1 MFGNFK
7 EDTREV
13 LMEAKVQK
21 SLFKHPYV
29 GSEHLVLAILN
40 SDNEVSSKLKEYGLT
55 YAIFKEK
62 IIETIGYGSEN
73 NEWFLYTPLL
83 KRVIENAILDSKE
96 SNMGVVTIT
105 HLFSSL
111 LEEGE
116 GIAIRIL
123 VSLDIDLD
131 ELYSEFRNRFTENS
145 RGKKKKKLILED
157 LGIDLTKKA
166 LNGEI
171 DPVIGRDKEIKRVL
185 EILCRRCKNNPLLIG
200 EAGVGKT
207 AIVEELSRLIAIG
220 EVPMQLK
227 NKRII
232 SISMSSFVAG
242 TKYRGE
248 FEERMSKVLKEVEE
262 DDDIILFI
270 DEIHT
275 LVGAGGAEGAIDAS
289 NIFKPALARG
299 KLRCI
304 GATTIDEYK
313 KSLEKD
319 GALERRFQKVMVE
332 TPNREELYHILM
344 SLKKIYEGY
353 HHVILKDEIMETILD
368 LSEKYIYDRHEPD
381 RSIDVLDEVCSK
393 VHIEDTE
400 EMKKLFAMKKEYNAL
415 EGEKNKFIREGNF
428 DVATKIKDK
437 QNKIMNDINVCELT
451 LYDKNRKEVSSSDV
465 AEVIHEKTGIPIYE
479 ILKEDKKIVDQ
490 FQKELIEQVFGQ
502 ESSIKE
508 MVRLFKKIK
517 LGFSDA
523 KCYSLLLMG
532 PTGVGKTMMSKLFAK
547 HLVLDHV
554 IKLDMSEYADASSIS
569 KIMGAN
575 PGYVG
580 YDEHKNVL
588 EQIRNHPHSVL
599 ILDEVEKAHPRVLN
613 LFYQILEDGKIT
625 DSLSNVV
632 RFDQVVIIMT
642 SNIGFEEINVG
653 FLDAKKE
660 QAVSKLKEYF
670 NDSFINRIDSII
682 VCNALKEEQVATLI
696 HKKILA
702 LKKKYKDKLEVSIP
716 RKIEKEI
723 IELSNYKEYG
733 ARKIDKIIKDRVE
746 DMIID
751 AILDHKEKITI
762 SSLKSKVLS
771 SI

>member
-13 LMEAKVQK
+13 LMEAKRQK
-21 SLFKHPYV
+21 SLLKHPYV
-29 GSEHLVLAILN
+29 GSEHLLLAILN
-40 SDNEVSSKLKEYGLT
+40 SENEVSSKLKEYGLT
-55 YAIFKEK
+55 YELFKEK

-96 SNMGVVTIT
+96 TNMGIVTIN

-116 GIAIRIL
+116 GIAVRML
-123 VSLDIDLD
+123 VSLEIDLD
-131 ELYSEFRNRFTENS
+131 ELYSEFRNRFTENT

-171 DPVIGRDKEIKRVL
+171 DPVIGRDKELKRVL

-207 AIVEELSRLIAIG
+207 AIVEELSRLIALG

-262 DDDIILFI
+262 NEEIILFI

-304 GATTIDEYK
+304 GATTTEEYK
-313 KSLEKD
+313 KFIEKD
-319 GALERRFQKVMVE
+319 GALERRFQKIIVE
-332 TPNREELYHILM
+332 TPKREELKNILM
-344 SLKKIYEGY
+344 RLKPIYEGY
-353 HHVILKDEIMETILD
+353 HHVILKDELIETILD
-368 LSEKYIYDRHEPD
+368 MSEKYIYDRHEPD
-381 RSIDVLDEVCSK
+381 RSIDILDEVCSK

-400 EMKKLFAMKKEYNAL
+400 EMKKLFAMKKEYSHL
-415 EGEKNKFIREGNF
+415 EEEKNKYIREGNF
-428 DVATKIKDK
+428 EEATKIKDLE
-437 QNKIMNDINVCELT
+437 NKIMNDINVCELT
-451 LYDKNRKEVSSSDV
+451 LYDKNRKEVFPSDV

-479 ILKEDKKIVDQ
+479 LLKENKKIVES
-490 FQKELIEQVFGQ
+490 FKKEITEKIVGQ
-502 ESSIKE
+502 ESATKE
-508 MVRLFKKIK
+508 LVRLFKKVK
-517 LGFSDA
+517 LGFSDS

-532 PTGVGKTMMSKLFAK
+532 PTGVGKTMMSKLFAE
-547 HLVLDHV
+547 HLVMEHV
-554 IKLDMSEYADASSIS
+554 IKLDMSEYADSSSIS

-580 YDEHKNVL
+580 YDEHKNIL

-632 RFDQVVIIMT
+632 RFDQVVVIMT
-642 SNIGFEEINVG
+642 SNIGFEETNVG
-653 FLDAKKE
+653 FLESKKE
-660 QAVSKLKEYF
+660 EALSKLKEYF
-670 NDSFINRIDSII
+670 KDSFINRIDSIV
-682 VCNALKEEQVATLI
+682 VCNSLKEEDICSLV
-696 HKKILA
+696 HKKINK
-702 LKKKYKDKLEVSIP
+702 LKKKYRDKIDVTISK
-716 RKIEKEI
+716 KIEKEI
-723 IELSNYKEYG
+723 VELSLFKEYG

-746 DMIID
+746 DVIID
-751 AILDHKEKITI
+751 AILEEREKITI
-762 SSLKSKVLS
+762 PSLKTKILS

>member
-13 LMEAKVQK
+13 LMEAKRQK
-21 SLFKHPYV
+21 SLLKHPYV
-29 GSEHLVLAILN
+29 GSEHLLLAILN
-40 SDNEVSSKLKEYGLT
+40 SENEVSLKLKEYGLS
-55 YAIFKEK
+55 YELFKEK

-96 SNMGVVTIT
+96 TNMGVVTIN

-116 GIAIRIL
+116 GIAVRIL
-123 VSLDIDLD
+123 VSLAIDLD
-131 ELYSEFRNRFTENS
+131 ELYSEFRNRFTEGT

-171 DPVIGRDKEIKRVL
+171 DPVIGRDKEMKRVL

-207 AIVEELSRLIAIG
+207 AIVEELSRLIALG

-262 DDDIILFI
+262 NEDIILFI

-304 GATTIDEYK
+304 GATTTDEYK
-313 KSLEKD
+313 KFIEKD
-319 GALERRFQKVMVE
+319 GALERRFQKIMVE
-332 TPNREELYHILM
+332 TPKKEELKNILM
-344 SLKKIYEGY
+344 RLKPIYEGY
-353 HHVILKDEIMETILD
+353 HHVILKDEMIDAILD
-368 LSEKYIYDRHEPD
+368 MSEKYIYDRHEPD

-400 EMKKLFAMKKEYNAL
+400 EMKKLFAMKKEYSRL
-415 EGEKNKFIREGNF
+415 QEEKNKYIREGDF
-428 DVATKIKDK
+428 EKATKIKDLE
-437 QNKIMNDINVCELT
+437 NKIMNDINVCELT
-451 LYDKNRKEVSSSDV
+451 LYDKNRKEVCSSDV

-479 ILKEDKKIVDQ
+479 LLKENKKIVQ
-490 FQKELIEQVFGQ
+490 SFKEEITNEVIGQ
-502 ESSIKE
+502 ESAIE
-508 MVRLFKKIK
+508 ELVRLFKKIK

-532 PTGVGKTMMSKLFAK
+532 PTGVGKTMMSKLFAH
-547 HLVLDHV
+547 HLVMDHV
-554 IKLDMSEYADASSIS
+554 IKLDMSEYADSSSIS

-580 YDEHKNVL
+580 YDEHKNIL

-632 RFDQVVIIMT
+632 RFDQVVILMT
-642 SNIGFEEINVG
+642 SNIGFEETNVG
-653 FLDAKKE
+653 FLETKKE
-660 QAVSKLKEYF
+660 QVVSKLKEYF
-670 NDSFINRIDSII
+670 KDSFINRIDSIV
-682 VCNALKEEQVATLI
+682 VCNALKEEEIYSLV
-696 HKKILA
+696 HKKISV
-702 LKKKYKDKLEVSIP
+702 LKKKYKNKIDVVISK
-716 RKIEKEI
+716 KIEKEI
-723 IELSNYKEYG
+723 VELSLFKEYG
-733 ARKIDKIIKDRVE
+733 ARKIDKILKDRVE
-746 DMIID
+746 DVIID
-751 AILDHKEKITI
+751 AILEEKEKITI
-762 SSLKSKVLS
+762 PSLKKEIMP